1 MSAVALSASEVVAAL
16 TEIAPEADP
25 DAIDHETPIRDQL
38 DIDSLDFLDFV
49 AALSERAGIDI
60 PERDYAALATV
71 ESCVAYLG
79 RQSGG

>member
-1 MSAVALSASEVVAAL
+1 MSTTALSASEVIAAL
-16 TEIAPEADP
+16 TEVAPEADP
-25 DAIDHETPIRDQL
+25 DAIDRETPIRDQL

-60 PERDYAALATV
+60 PERDYAELATV
-71 ESCVAYLG
+71 DSCVAYLG